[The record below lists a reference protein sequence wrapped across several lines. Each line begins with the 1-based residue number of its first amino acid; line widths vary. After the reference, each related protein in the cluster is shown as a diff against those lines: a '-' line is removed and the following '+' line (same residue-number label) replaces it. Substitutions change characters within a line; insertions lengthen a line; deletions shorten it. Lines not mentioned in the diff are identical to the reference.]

1 MLAKLKRRIQKK
13 YRVIYKRGPS
23 TVAAAFAGVAVIAW
37 IAFVGLSGY
46 PIVAYAYY
54 TVLPKTSGLLSTALT
69 ETAKRADL
77 PAQAGRPLS
86 TPKPVELPAEPA
98 GLPEKDVSLPEGHYL
113 TISKIG
119 VDTVIWDGG
128 YDEYEKLLRHGVWRV
143 PDFSLPDKKEEG
155 KPVIL
160 VAHRFGYLDW
170 TQEYREQNSFFNLP
184 ELAPGDEIELMWDQR
199 KYKYRVERV
208 EEGRD
213 ITDYGVDLILYTCKF
228 YVSPIRIFVYAKL
241 IN

>member
-23 TVAAAFAGVAVIAW
+23 TVAAVFAGVAVIAW

-69 ETAKRADL
+69 ETAKRAE
-77 PAQAGRPLS
+77 RPLS

-98 GLPEKDVSLPEGHYL
+98 GLPEKNVSLPEGHYL
-113 TISKIG
+113 TIPKIG
-119 VDTVIWDGG
+119 VDTVIWEGE

-199 KYKYRVERV
+199 KYKYMVERV

-213 ITDYGVDLILYTCKF
+213 IADYGVDLILYTCKF